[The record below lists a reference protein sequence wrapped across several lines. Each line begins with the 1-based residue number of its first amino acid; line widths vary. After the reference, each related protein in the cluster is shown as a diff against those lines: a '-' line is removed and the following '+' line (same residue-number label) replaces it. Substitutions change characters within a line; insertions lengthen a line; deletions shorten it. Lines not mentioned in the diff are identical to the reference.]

1 MLNFAMETQD
11 EIEDSKN
18 YILLNGIAS
27 TVDIYSKDL
36 HTIKFIFMQKIILI
50 IKMKYYIFHL
60 HLCLIK

>member
-27 TVDIYSKDL
+27 TIDIYSKEISSYYKIHL
-36 HTIKFIFMQKIILI
+36 YAKNNINNKNEITYTYFIL
-50 IKMKYYIFHL
+50 
-60 HLCLIK
+60 